1 MVKEFKMPQ
10 MTATMDSGT
19 IVQWFKKEGD
29 RVNKGEPLVEITTD
43 KINMEV
49 ESLDTGILKKIV
61 AQPGDEVPVS
71 QAIAY
76 IGEEG
81 DDSSAPSSTASGHP
95 TEAGNTSN
103 ILKETAEPQGESNIK
118 ISPVA
123 RKLAREAGLDIYKL
137 VGTGPEGRI
146 TKEDVQ
152 QVIENKKDAPAEKT
166 VPVTVSSDGAALRVA
181 KVIPLIGIRK
191 TIAKRLA
198 DSFRDAPH
206 ITLLMTVDMTFAQN
220 MREGLLP
227 IIEKKCNVRLSY
239 TDLVLKAAALALR
252 AFPILNS
259 SLINDEIRVYED
271 INIGLA
277 VSIPDGLIVPTIPHV
292 DKLDLSQIAIKRAE
306 LVKKAQGGT
315 LRHDEIA
322 DGTFT
327 LTNLGMYGIDSFSAV
342 INPPQVAILALGSV
356 TERATA
362 HRGQIAIRPV
372 LTMSVSADHRVVDGA
387 LVAQFLAKT
396 KELLETPSLLI
407 DPEYIRPAG

>member
-10 MTATMDSGT
+10 MTATMETGT

-49 ESLDTGILKKIV
+49 ESLDAGIVKKII

-71 QAIAY
+71 QVIAY

-81 DDSSAPSSTASGHP
+81 DDVSIPSSTASGHP
-95 TEAGNTSN
+95 SEVGNASN
-103 ILKETAEPQGESNIK
+103 VQKETTEPEGEPNIK

-123 RKLAREAGLDIYKL
+123 RKLAREAGLDIHKL
-137 VGTGPEGRI
+137 VGTGPDGRI
-146 TKEDVQ
+146 TKEDVL
-152 QVIENKKDAPAEKT
+152 QVIENIKAAPAEKT
-166 VPVTVSSDGAALRVA
+166 TPATISSVGVSLSVA
-181 KVIPLIGIRK
+181 KVIPLSGIRK

-220 MREGLLP
+220 MRESLLP

-252 AFPILNS
+252 ACPLLNS
-259 SLINDEIRVYED
+259 SLINDEIKVYED

-277 VSIPDGLIVPTIPHV
+277 VSIPDGLIVPTIARV
-292 DKLDLSQIAIKRAE
+292 DKLNLSQIAMKRAE
-306 LVKKAQGGT
+306 LVKKALEGT
-315 LRHDEIA
+315 LRHEEIA
-322 DGTFT
+322 EGTFT
-327 LTNLGMYGIDSFSAV
+327 LTNLGMYGIESFSAV
-342 INPPQVAILALGSV
+342 INPPQVAILALGSIMERV
-356 TERATA
+356 TAY
-362 HRGQIAIRPV
+362 RGQIVIRPEM
-372 LTMSVSADHRVVDGA
+372 TMSVSADHRVVDGA

-396 KELLETPSLLI
+396 KELLEKPSLLI
-407 DPEYIRPAG
+407 DLEYNK

>member
-1 MVKEFKMPQ
+1 MAKEFKMPQ

-29 RVNKGEPLVEITTD
+29 LVNKGEPLVEITTD

-49 ESLDTGILKKIV
+49 ESLDTGILKKII

-81 DDSSAPSSTASGHP
+81 DESLITSSIISGHP
-95 TEAGNTSN
+95 AEAGNPSKVQ
-103 ILKETAEPQGESNIK
+103 KEIGESEGEVNVK

-123 RKLAREAGLDIYKL
+123 RKLAREAGLDIYQL

-152 QVIENKKDAPAEKT
+152 QVIVNKKAAPSEKNF
-166 VPVTVSSDGAALRVA
+166 PATVSTNGAALHVA
-181 KVIPLIGIRK
+181 KVVPLNGIRK

-206 ITLLMTVDMTFAQN
+206 ITLLITVDMTFAQN

-227 IIEKKCNVRLSY
+227 IIEKKYNVRLSY
-239 TDLVLKAAALALR
+239 TDLILKAAALALR
-252 AFPILNS
+252 AYPILNS
-259 SLINDEIRVYED
+259 SLINDEIKVFEE

-277 VSIPDGLIVPTIPHV
+277 VSIPDGLIVPTIAQV
-292 DKLDLSQIAIKRAE
+292 DKLDLSQIATKRAE

-327 LTNLGMYGIDSFSAV
+327 LTNLGTYGIDSFSAV
-342 INPPQVAILALGSV
+342 INPPQVAILALGAVSERV
-356 TERATA
+356 TAY
-362 HRGQIAIRPV
+362 RGQITIRPEM
-372 LTMSVSADHRVVDGA
+372 TMSVSADHRVVDGA

-396 KELLETPSLLI
+396 KALLETPSLLI
-407 DPEYIRPAG
+407 DAEYIR